1 MHVTG
6 FTVIN
11 RSETLKSCFF
21 KAFIWKQ
28 LDKNSDNKSSHSDK
42 KTSEMVFKYQRRAMD
57 KLSAKF
63 NDQKLDN
70 NCQSL
75 DYKKHDVVEK
85 AFKYV
90 NFGPL

>member
-1 MHVTG
+1 
-6 FTVIN
+6 
-11 RSETLKSCFF
+11 
-21 KAFIWKQ
+21 
-28 LDKNSDNKSSHSDK
+28 
-42 KTSEMVFKYQRRAMD
+42 MD

-90 NFGPL
+90 NFRPL